1 MGVTTN
7 IKELSGEVSLLYG
20 DTVSYEKKDN
30 EFGIL
35 DEHGLNF
42 YWNLTM
48 MLCKKMILMREKL

>member
-7 IKELSGEVSLLYG
+7 IKELSGDVFLLYG

-30 EFGIL
+30 EFRIL

-42 YWNLTM
+42 Y
-48 MLCKKMILMREKL
+48 